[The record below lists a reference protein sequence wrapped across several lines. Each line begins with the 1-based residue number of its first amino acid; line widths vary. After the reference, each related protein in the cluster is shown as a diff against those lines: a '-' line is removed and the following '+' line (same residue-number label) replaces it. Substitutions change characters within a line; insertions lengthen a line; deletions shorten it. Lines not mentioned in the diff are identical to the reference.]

1 VFPSRGQSYS
11 LVRPGQCGPP
21 QDRGRLRR
29 FLDSL
34 QPSQRHTGQGS
45 AIKRYQA
52 GELPADAGTKAP
64 MAARRG
70 GLLAGHANCAR
81 VVKKKVQDRGK
92 YATVRGCVNGNQG
105 CGCVATAPVCLVS
118 DATGPRSPPFDGSA
132 RPHKWLLYA
141 RLGSLHPSS
150 TRCIARHFGRG
161 NAFC

>member
-21 QDRGRLRR
+21 QDRGQLRR

-52 GELPADAGTKAP
+52 GELPADAGRKAP
-64 MAARRG
+64 MAARRADSWLATPTAL
-70 GLLAGHANCAR
+70 GLSKRRFKIGANTR
-81 VVKKKVQDRGK
+81 RW
-92 YATVRGCVNGNQG
+92 RGCVNGNQG